1 MTFSIAAGCPDTGQF
16 GVAVSS
22 SSICV
27 ASRCAFVKA
36 GVGAALSQNITDP
49 QLGPLLLEFSEQ
61 GLTAEACIEAVA
73 AERNHVAY
81 RQLAVVDQN
90 LQSAFYTGQ
99 HALGVTGG
107 VCGKACVAVGNLLDN
122 ADVPAAMVSA
132 FEATDGELAVRLL
145 TALKAG
151 EAQGGESGQVQ
162 SAGLMTIDSASWP
175 CVDLRVDWH
184 DQPIVELEELWQRYQ
199 PQMQDYQVR
208 ASDPTIAPSYGV
220 PGDP

>member
-1 MTFSIAAGCPDTGQF
+1 MTFSIAAGCADTGQF
-16 GVAVSS
+16 GIAVSS

-36 GVGAALSQNITDP
+36 GVGAALTQNITDP
-49 QLGPLLLEFSEQ
+49 QLGELLLEYSAQGSSAEQ
-61 GLTAEACIEAVA
+61 CIAAVA
-73 AERNHVAY
+73 ANREHVEY

-90 LQSAFYTGQ
+90 LRSAFFTGQ
-99 HALGVTGG
+99 QALGTTGG

-122 ADVPAAMVSA
+122 TDVPAAMIRA
-132 FEATDGELAVRLL
+132 FETSEGELAVRLL

-151 EAQGGESGQVQ
+151 QAQGGESGQVQ
-162 SAGLMTIDSASWP
+162 SAGLLVIDNSSWP
-175 CVDLRVDWH
+175 FVDLRVDWH
-184 DQPIVELEELWQRYQ
+184 NEPIVELEALWQRYQ
-199 PQMQDYQVR
+199 PQMKDYQVR